1 MSTLRRRSVSVQK
14 ASFRLDEVIIFREVA
29 KSQMHVSL
37 LQVNYSFP
45 KLEWFQIYRG
55 TEDAGKR
62 DIGFRLRRHNDP
74 DHRDLNWS
82 VPGQIWTIE

>member
-1 MSTLRRRSVSVQK
+1 MSHF
-14 ASFRLDEVIIFREVA
+14 A
-29 KSQMHVSL
+29 

-55 TEDAGKR
+55 SEDAGKR